1 MSKNRVGYTI
11 RLNQK
16 EQAEMAL
23 MTDFFGK
30 DHKEVTKLALNQL
43 YVAVGQLSK
52 KIVDERETE
61 EEGEKCEPQQSDSS
75 PS

>member
-1 MSKNRVGYTI
+1 MKNRVGFTI

-23 MTDFFGK
+23 MADFFGK

-52 KIVDERETE
+52 KIVDEREPDDE
-61 EEGEKCEPQQSDSS
+61 ESNEKPD
-75 PS
+75 